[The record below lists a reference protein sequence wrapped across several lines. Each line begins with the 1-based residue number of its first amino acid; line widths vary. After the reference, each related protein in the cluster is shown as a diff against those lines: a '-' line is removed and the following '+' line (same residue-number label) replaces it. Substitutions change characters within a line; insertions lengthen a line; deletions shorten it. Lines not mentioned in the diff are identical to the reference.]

1 MSIDSESTLTD
12 VNIDQNAPIAAQVA
26 LEASEL
32 AMLKRNELQAVEGA
46 SNKWRD
52 TAGIRQ
58 GIQRL
63 IAYNL

>member
-1 MSIDSESTLTD
+1 MSVDSESTLGD
-12 VNIDQNAPIAAQVA
+12 PKIDQNASTAAQVV

-32 AMLKRNELQAVEGA
+32 AMLKRNEVQAVEGA